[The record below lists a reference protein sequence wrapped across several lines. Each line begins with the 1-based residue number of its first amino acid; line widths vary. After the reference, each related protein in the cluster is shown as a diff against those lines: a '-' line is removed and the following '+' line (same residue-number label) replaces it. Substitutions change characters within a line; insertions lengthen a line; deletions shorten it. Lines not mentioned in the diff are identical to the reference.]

1 MSHPVGA
8 KEYPNNIFKQT
19 TLDEEQSLKDKP
31 RFCTWTKGWLTR
43 SEIYERMLPDGLTAA
58 LRIDGPSDSALSLDD
73 KGNVRILTG
82 KKTTEVAGSGV
93 LGIKTWGQ
101 QQLHNERSNIQYC
114 AGGNENEGQALNV
127 LAYGDVVEQLIGGT
141 RHLTATKVIITA
153 TEELVLN
160 GQVVKIQAQGD
171 IQMEAAAINTAQV
184 NRKEIIFGQ
193 DMKFGAGETT
203 EMNLDPRS
211 SINIVSPGN
220 VNHKVLGEYKIK
232 SLRSM
237 SVNAVEGL
245 FMSSPAQTTIQGFQ
259 GMIVNGPGGVNI
271 NSRKLVG
278 GASGAKTTIDSGELD
293 VNATETAIVAGK
305 FSIESK
311 IGGSGATKATIEMD
325 PNIGDITTDA
335 KNNVNIKAG
344 LNVDIDAPNGFI
356 YLN

>member
-1 MSHPVGA
+1 MTHPVGA

-19 TLDEEQSLKDKP
+19 TPDETQELSSGPKFKTQ
-31 RFCTWTKGWLTR
+31 WKGNLTR
-43 SEIYERMLPDGLTAA
+43 SEIYERMLPDKLTCA
-58 LRIDGPSDSALSLDD
+58 LRIDGPTDAAIVLNS
-73 KGNVRILTG
+73 KGNIRILTG
-82 KKTTEVAGSGV
+82 EKTDVAGTGV

-101 QQLHNERSNIQYC
+101 QQIHNERSNIQYC
-114 AGGNENEGQALNV
+114 AGGTENEGQALNV